1 MDKEWFTASE
11 LKEKG
16 ELGSSPQGINKRARE
31 QNWRWQRRFGKQ
43 GVTKEYHI
51 SSLPLSTQNELYPQR
66 YLLAAEESAAYTV
79 SCDSDPWVRLQ
90 SYLAG
95 MKPDE
100 YAVLLSFLAE
110 NGAAGLLDLI
120 SRANK

>member
-1 MDKEWFTASE
+1 MNKEWFTAEE

-16 ELGSSPQGINKRARE
+16 GLGKSPQGINKRARE
-31 QNWRWQRRFGKQ
+31 NNWLWQRRFGKQ

-51 SSLPLSTQNELYPQR
+51 SCLPLATQNELYPLR
-66 YLLAAEESAAYTV
+66 YPLAAEESAAYTA
-79 SCDSDPWVRLQ
+79 SHDGDLLAHLQ
-90 SYLAG
+90 GYLVG

-100 YAVLLSFLAE
+100 CAFLLDFLAE

-120 SRANK
+120 SKANK

>member
-1 MDKEWFTASE
+1 MDKEWFTANE

-79 SCDSDPWVRLQ
+79 LRDGDPWVRLQ

-120 SRANK
+120 SKANK

>member
-1 MDKEWFTASE
+1 MDKEWFTANE

-79 SCDSDPWVRLQ
+79 SCDGDPWVRLQ

-100 YAVLLSFLAE
+100 YAALLSFLAE
-110 NGAAGLLDLI
+110 NGAARLLDLI
-120 SRANK
+120 SKANK